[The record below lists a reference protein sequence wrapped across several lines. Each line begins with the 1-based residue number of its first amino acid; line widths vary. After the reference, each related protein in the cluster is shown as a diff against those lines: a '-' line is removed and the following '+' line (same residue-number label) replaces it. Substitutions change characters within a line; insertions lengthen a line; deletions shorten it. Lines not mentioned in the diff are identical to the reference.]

1 MRNIFSSVA
10 EHSLGNERM
19 ILMSVSKTIK
29 NLGEKI
35 LGEIMKKRMLLALA
49 ISFVMILGMVQIV
62 LGATIWSE
70 DFINDEGVGAVGP
83 EPPTCTYPSSGKW
96 TYDISN
102 CSLTASSDWF
112 KVNSNIM
119 EARDIDG
126 EAVWNTETID
136 ISNYNDVSISID
148 ASESGTME
156 SADYIRFYYK
166 LDTGSETLF
175 ETNGDLTDDF
185 TSATA
190 SQTGLNGDS
199 LVIVIRVMNNS
210 GSEYHR
216 FDNLLVEGTPTGGAN
231 SPPSITH
238 TPQGNTTSTSAITIS
253 ADITDVDG
261 NLTTTAG
268 SAPSCWYRTDG
279 GSWTRLE
286 DTTPVGDTFEW
297 DIPGQSAHT
306 FVEYYLAA
314 QDDSSAVTTHPSGGS
329 GTTPPGS
336 TPPASF
342 HSYRILKSS
351 PTIYDVQNYC
361 DGSGSSYY
369 TGETV
374 SLTGI
379 VTGIYGTSDYTIQDG
394 SGQWN
399 GIWVHDNGTSLA
411 RGHNVT
417 VDATVEESY
426 GLTRLNSVTNTTT
439 NSTGNPLPTVSTILT
454 GSVNTEAYEGV
465 YVFVDS
471 AECTNENPDS
481 PSDYGEWEIT
491 SSASS
496 ACRVDDLGYL
506 FEPTLNNYY
515 DVTGIVIYT
524 YGNFKIEPRDS
535 NDVVLQGDTTPPTI
549 SDVYAT
555 SSTTVI
561 VDFSE
566 DVDQTTSETEGNYS
580 IDNGI
585 GNPSLAV
592 RGVSGDNSK
601 VTLTVSALTSGTT
614 YTITINNVEDLNGN
628 KIADN
633 SQDTFQYYKTP
644 VQGDLLIT
652 EVDTRYS
659 RGIFVELYNNTSETL
674 DLSNVSLLHYNG
686 STPANLTAN
695 LSGTLASGSY
705 YIIARNQTNFEATY
719 GFSADQYES
728 TMYLNDGNE
737 WLELDNGAKAVIDH
751 FGANGE
757 TWTEDDVFERTG
769 YPNDGTSIS
778 SHWTD
783 IGDTPGSPGGENN
796 NPLPVELSAFTAEFI
811 DNKPT
816 LYWTTQ
822 TETDNLGWNVYRAE
836 TDEFTQS
843 IKINPDMIEGAG
855 TSSQP
860 NEYSFA
866 DETGVINGKTYWY
879 WIESISYDS
888 HAEQYGP
895 IKLTIPEDGG
905 SNESPTV
912 PEKYGLFQNY
922 PNPFNPNTEVYF
934 KLRQGSEVRLEIYN
948 IKGELI
954 KELYSGYVE
963 ADKLISVSWNGRD
976 EQGEEL
982 GSGIYLYKLKT
993 SDGEYSRK
1001 MILLK

>member
-1 MRNIFSSVA
+1 
-10 EHSLGNERM
+10 
-19 ILMSVSKTIK
+19 
-29 NLGEKI
+29 
-35 LGEIMKKRMLLALA
+35 MKKRMLFAFA

-112 KVNSNIM
+112 KVTSNIM

-126 EAVWNTETID
+126 EAVWNTESID
-136 ISNYNDVSISID
+136 ISCYNNVSISTD

-231 SPPSITH
+231 TPPSITH

-297 DIPGQSAHT
+297 DIPGQNAHT

-379 VTGIYGTSDYTIQDG
+379 ITGIYGTSDYTIQDG

-417 VDATVEESY
+417 VDATVEESN

-471 AECTNENPDS
+471 AECTNENPDA

-535 NDVVLQGDTTPPTI
+535 NDVVLQGDITPPTI

-566 DVDQTTSETEGNYS
+566 DVDQTSSETESNYS

-601 VTLTVSALTSGTT
+601 VTLSVSTLSTGVT

-633 SQDTFQYYKTP
+633 SQDTFEYTIGPSQGVVFISEVCDNNTGGYQTAFMEIYNNGDETVDMSECKIERWQSGLYDGYTYTIPNGTTIGSKKVLIVARGADKATFETAWGDIDAFGATYDAGNTSLYFTTGRGYKLTDGLSKAYIDTTD
-644 VQGDLLIT
+644 GDIPS
-652 EVDTRYS
+652 DTRVVQS
-659 RGIFVELYNNTSETL
+659 TIGNWTT
-674 DLSNVSLLHYNG
+674 G
-686 STPANLTAN
+686 SP
-695 LSGTLASGSY
+695 SG
-705 YIIARNQTNFEATY
+705 
-719 GFSADQYES
+719 
-728 TMYLNDGNE
+728 GNPG
-737 WLELDNGAKAVIDH
+737 ELDSGQ
-751 FGANGE
+751 
-757 TWTEDDVFERTG
+757 T
-769 YPNDGTSIS
+769 
-778 SHWTD
+778 
-783 IGDTPGSPGGENN
+783 
-796 NPLPVELSAFTAEFI
+796 LPVELSSFTAEFLN
-811 DNKPT
+811 NKPT

-822 TETDNLGWNVYRAE
+822 SETDNLGWNVYRAE
-836 TDEFTQS
+836 TDNFTQS

-866 DETGVINGKTYWY
+866 DETGITNGKTYWY
-879 WIESISYDS
+879 WLESVSYYGQM
-888 HAEQYGP
+888 EQYGP
-895 IKLTIPEDGG
+895 IELTIPEDGG
-905 SNESPTV
+905 GNFNPSV
-912 PEKYGLFQNY
+912 PDKYGLFQNY

-934 KLRQGSEVRLEIYN
+934 KLRQGSEVHLEIYN

-954 KELYSGYVE
+954 KEL
-963 ADKLISVSWNGRD
+963 
-976 EQGEEL
+976 
-982 GSGIYLYKLKT
+982 
-993 SDGEYSRK
+993 
-1001 MILLK
+1001 